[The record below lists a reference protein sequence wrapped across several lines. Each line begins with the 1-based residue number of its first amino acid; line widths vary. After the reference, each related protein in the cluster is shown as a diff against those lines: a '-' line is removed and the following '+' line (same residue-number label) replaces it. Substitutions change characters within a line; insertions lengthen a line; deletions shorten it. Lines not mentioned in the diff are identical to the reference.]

1 MTTAGEVGRL
11 LVRLRSGQGR
21 QDPYP
26 VYERLRAMGP
36 AVASPLGALLV
47 TDYASCAEIAGSPS
61 WRMPDPEWKDRW
73 VPRWR
78 DYPMVGVVSE
88 ALMQLNPPEHGDQR
102 ALVLRHL
109 SARTV
114 RDLRPVIE
122 AHAAAA
128 VDRLAGRLAEWG
140 RADYAELV
148 ADAVPLQVLCDLLG
162 DPFCDP
168 ATLGKLAG
176 DSQLMLEI
184 SPGRHELR
192 ELEEQTRRL
201 YDHCLAMVDETRR
214 RPRPGLL
221 AALLE
226 TVGVDQRHWLAIQAQ
241 TMIIAGWK
249 TTSSMLNS
257 MVLALTAHPGQA
269 RQLAEDPGLG
279 PQAVAE
285 VLRWDPPVQILVR
298 VAGPGATLHERP
310 VAEGQAVYLMVG
322 AAHRDP
328 GEAGDPARFDVTR
341 TSARRSLAF
350 GLGPH
355 YCLGS
360 RLAQT
365 EAEAVLPLL
374 LRRFGTRLALAA
386 PPVRPRGLAFRDV
399 TALEVTLT

>member
-1 MTTAGEVGRL
+1 MTEREVGRL

-26 VYERLRAMGP
+26 IYERLRELGP
-36 AVASPLGALLV
+36 VVPSPLGALLV
-47 TDYASCAEIAGSPS
+47 TDYASCAEIIGSPG
-61 WRMPDPEWKDRW
+61 WRMPDPGWKDRW

-102 ALVLRHL
+102 ALVMRHL

-114 RDLRPVIE
+114 RDLQPVIDE
-122 AHAAAA
+122 HAAAA
-128 VDRLAGRLAEWG
+128 VDRLADRLDEWG
-140 RADYAELV
+140 TADHAELI
-148 ADAVPLQVLCDLLG
+148 ADALPLQVLSDLLG
-162 DPFCDP
+162 DPFYDP
-168 ATLGKLAG
+168 ATLGKLAS

-184 SPGRHELR
+184 SPGRGELR
-192 ELEEQTRRL
+192 ELEEQTRQL
-201 YDHCLAMVDETRR
+201 YDHCRAMVEETRR

-226 TVGVDQRHWLAIQAQ
+226 TVGHDHRHWLAIQAQ

-257 MVLALTAHPGQA
+257 MVLALTAHPDQA
-269 RQLAEDPGLG
+269 RELTRRPDLVPR
-279 PQAVAE
+279 AVTE
-285 VLRWDPPVQILVR
+285 ILRWDPPVQILVR
-298 VAGPGATLHERP
+298 VAGPGATLHGSP
-310 VAEGQAVYLMVG
+310 VPEDQAVHLMVG

-328 GEAGDPARFDVTR
+328 EEAGDPARFDPNR
-341 TSARRSLAF
+341 TSSRRSLAF
-350 GLGPH
+350 GLGAH

-360 RLAQT
+360 RLAQA

-386 PPVRPRGLAFRDV
+386 PPVRPRGLAFRDI
-399 TALEVTLT
+399 TKLEVTLT